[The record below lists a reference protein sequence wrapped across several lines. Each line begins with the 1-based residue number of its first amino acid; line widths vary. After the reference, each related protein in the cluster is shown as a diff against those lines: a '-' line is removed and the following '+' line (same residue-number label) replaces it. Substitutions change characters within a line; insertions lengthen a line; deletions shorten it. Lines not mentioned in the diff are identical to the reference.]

1 MCACVYWWS
10 IGYTKMKFFKSPAK
24 INLFL
29 RIVHQEPN
37 GYHYLQ
43 TLFQFIS
50 LQDDIGF
57 ELRSDDKIVADYHN
71 EFITEEN
78 DLIVKAIR
86 LLQKESGILTGL
98 NITLNKNIPMGAGL
112 GGGSSNAATTL
123 MAVNELYQL
132 DYSSEKLQALGRT
145 LGADVPIFIYGQS
158 AWAEGIGDLFI
169 PMQPKEKSYGL
180 IIPNIAIST
189 QKIFQYPELSR
200 TNPILEQTD
209 HPEYLN
215 DCTSAIY
222 ALYPKMQGYMN
233 TLTDLGLSP
242 RITGTG
248 SCIYIDE
255 PTNAQQIYLD
265 QFLKTEQLG
274 YHSFKTLNR
283 SPYHS

>member
-1 MCACVYWWS
+1 MQ
-10 IGYTKMKFFKSPAK
+10 FFKSPAK

-29 RIVHQEPN
+29 RIVRQEPN

-50 LQDDIGF
+50 LQDEIGF
-57 ELRSDDKIVADYHN
+57 ELRDDNKIMADYHN

-86 LLQKESGILTGL
+86 LLQKESGITTGL
-98 NITLNKNIPMGAGL
+98 NITLKKSIPMGAGL

-123 MAVNELYQL
+123 MAINELYQL
-132 DYSSEKLQALGRT
+132 NYNSDKLQALGRT

-169 PMQPKEKSYGL
+169 PMQPKEKAYGL
-180 IIPNIAIST
+180 IIPNISIST

-200 TNPILEQTD
+200 NNPILEKTD
-209 HPEYLN
+209 QPEYLN

-222 ALYPKMQGYMN
+222 ALYPKMQDYMA
-233 TLTDLGLSP
+233 TLTSLGLAP
-242 RITGTG
+242 KITGTG
-248 SCIYIDE
+248 SCIYINE
-255 PTNAQQIYLD
+255 PTFEQQIQLD
-265 QFLKTEQLG
+265 QFLASENLQ
-274 YHSFKTLNR
+274 YRSFHTLNH
-283 SPYHS
+283 SPYHR

>member
-1 MCACVYWWS
+1 MQ
-10 IGYTKMKFFKSPAK
+10 FFKSPAK

-29 RIVHQEPN
+29 RIVRQEPN

-50 LQDDIGF
+50 LQDEIGF
-57 ELRSDDKIVADYHN
+57 ELRNDDKIIADYHN

-86 LLQKESGILTGL
+86 LLQKESGITTGL

-169 PMQPKEKSYGL
+169 PMQPKEKAYGL
-180 IIPNIAIST
+180 IIPNISIST
-189 QKIFQYPELSR
+189 QKVFQYPALSR
-200 TNPILEQTD
+200 TNPILEKTD
-209 HPEYLN
+209 HPDYLN

-222 ALYPKMQGYMN
+222 ALYPKMQGYM
-233 TLTDLGLSP
+233 TALTDLGLSP
-242 RITGTG
+242 KITGTG

-255 PTNAQQIYLD
+255 PTIEQQVQLD
-265 QFLKTEQLG
+265 QFLQVENLQYCT
-274 YHSFKTLNR
+274 FNTLNR
-283 SPYHS
+283 SPYHG